1 MHLMQLKMR
10 DVVSSSSTTIMNIIS
25 NALFSTRNKCGY
37 CKDKEGAQP
46 QGTLFSF
53 NSVQMTAAQYQALI
67 DRGFRRS
74 GTYIYKPDL
83 ANSCCSQYTIR
94 LNVDDFKASKSQ
106 RGVLN
111 RWTNH
116 VTDKGKGGKNSG
128 KNNQFDLVA
137 KIQEGETD
145 AFQTK
150 LEPNRF
156 TKEKYDLYAKYQE
169 HVHNEGP
176 DDISES
182 GFRRFLCSDSFT
194 DSTSDVCDGLDVPD
208 RLSGGYHQLY
218 YHNGKL
224 VAMAVLDILPLCVS
238 SVYFLWD
245 PDYAQWGLGKVAAMR
260 EIALARALGV
270 PYYYMGYYIPDC
282 VKMKYKG
289 EYHPSFVLDPE
300 SSTISEQEI
309 SDYPF
314 PEGINVES
322 RALAGVGVW
331 VPLEE
336 MGKRICAM
344 DDSARYYSYI
354 RRSAK
359 TVERP
364 KEVAARVRYEDLAG
378 AGYLKLQDMLKE
390 LPKFAGKKHF
400 IAPQNILDIIP
411 FKGQKIEYLNYD
423 DDVYSDSEDEEEGEE
438 KVGNEKTEKETV
450 EGVLISLASLVDN
463 TNSAFA
469 NEMAMGLLA
478 VRATAGSGLGDKT
491 AILLG

>member
-1 MHLMQLKMR
+1 
-10 DVVSSSSTTIMNIIS
+10 
-25 NALFSTRNKCGY
+25 
-37 CKDKEGAQP
+37 
-46 QGTLFSF
+46 
-53 NSVQMTAAQYQALI
+53 MTAAQYQALI

-94 LNVDDFKASKSQ
+94 LNVEDFKASKSQ

-116 VTDKGKGGKNSG
+116 VTDKGNGGKNSG

-145 AFQTK
+145 AFNSR
-150 LEPNRF
+150 LEPNSF
-156 TKEKYDLYAKYQE
+156 TKEKYDLYARYQK

-176 DDISES
+176 EDISES

-194 DSTSDVCDGLDVPD
+194 DSTSDVCKGLDVPD

-260 EIALARALGV
+260 EIALAKALGV

-300 SSTISEQEI
+300 SLTISEQEI
-309 SDYPF
+309 DDYPF

-331 VPLEE
+331 VPLKE
-336 MGKRICAM
+336 MSKNISTM
-344 DDSARYYSYI
+344 DDSARYYSYV

-359 TVERP
+359 TVDRP
-364 KEVAARVRYEDLAG
+364 KEVAARVRYEDLSG
-378 AGYLKLQDMLKE
+378 AGYLKLEEMMKG
-390 LPKFAGKKHF
+390 LPKFANKKQF
-400 IAPQNILDIIP
+400 VAPQNVLDVIP
-411 FKGQKIEYLNYD
+411 FEGQKIEYFKYD
-423 DDVYSDSEDEEEGEE
+423 DDMYSDSEDEEEVEVEE
-438 KVGNEKTEKETV
+438 WDKKENEKQTV
-450 EGVLISLASLVDN
+450 EGVLVSLASLVDK

-491 AILLG
+491 AILMG

>member
-1 MHLMQLKMR
+1 
-10 DVVSSSSTTIMNIIS
+10 
-25 NALFSTRNKCGY
+25 
-37 CKDKEGAQP
+37 
-46 QGTLFSF
+46 
-53 NSVQMTAAQYQALI
+53 MTAPQYQALI

-116 VTDKGKGGKNSG
+116 VTDKQGKKNSG

-137 KIQEGETD
+137 KIEEGETD
-145 AFQTK
+145 TFKTR
-150 LEPNRF
+150 LEPNNF

-176 DDISES
+176 EDYSEN

-194 DSTSDVCDGLDVPD
+194 DSTSDVSEGLNVPD

-260 EIALARALGV
+260 EIALARALSV
-270 PYYYMGYYIPDC
+270 PYYYMGYFIPDC

-300 SSTISEQEI
+300 SSAITEQDI
-309 SDYPF
+309 DKYPF

-336 MGKRICAM
+336 MGKKISDM
-344 DDSARYYSYI
+344 DDTAQYYSYI
-354 RRSAK
+354 KRSEK
-359 TVERP
+359 TVARP
-364 KEVAARVRYEDLAG
+364 KEVAARVRYEDLSG
-378 AGYLKLQDMLKE
+378 AGYLKLKDMMKE
-390 LPKFAGKKHF
+390 LPKFANKKHF
-400 IAPQNILDIIP
+400 LAPQNILDVIP

-423 DDVYSDSEDEEEGEE
+423 DDTYSDSEEEEEEEEEVKE
-438 KVGNEKTEKETV
+438 KVQ
-450 EGVLISLASLVDN
+450 GVLVSLASLVDQ

-469 NEMAMGLLA
+469 NEMAMSLLA
-478 VRATAGSGLGDKT
+478 LRATAGSGLGDKT
-491 AILLG
+491 AILMG